1 MAESYTFQG
10 TPSFILAQKHRAL
23 KKDLKWKREM
33 GDVGH
38 KKETAKEII
47 AELEP
52 QEENNWNI
60 IPKMQNFI
68 IWKNPK
74 NFILIHILGIKM

>member
-1 MAESYTFQG
+1 MAESYTIEG
-10 TPSFILAQKHRAL
+10 IPSFILAQKHRAL

-52 QEENNWNI
+52 QEENN
-60 IPKMQNFI
+60 
-68 IWKNPK
+68 
-74 NFILIHILGIKM
+74 